1 MALTR
6 KTDEDS
12 DNSKG
17 LETLRKDK
25 HKMKEEDYNFIQEEI
40 YEYFTL
46 ETAGQE
52 SLRTV
57 SMPFASNTGSFWS
70 SVSYM

>member
-6 KTDEDS
+6 KTGEDS

-25 HKMKEEDYNFIQEEI
+25 HKTKEDDYNFIQEEI

-52 SLRTV
+52 SLLTV